1 MILGA
6 KLHTASETDVSL
18 AEKYVSNQ
26 EKPSI
31 WGLYCDI
38 R

>member
-18 AEKYVSNQ
+18 AEKCVSFL
-26 EKPSI
+26 EKSAKK
-31 WGLYCDI
+31 G
-38 R
+38 